1 MKKLFYSIFCSSLLA
16 VGAIQLSPATASAQP
31 CDGSGMANRSSR
43 CDGTGPKMNNGNQ
56 QRRGMGQGYRYQANQ
71 QRMGQGYQYQAKQQ
85 RMNQATNDQTQ
96 PFQGPCYLIRQGN
109 YQLQQNDFLSNCLRM
124 NSTNYMNQ

>member
-16 VGAIQLSPATASAQP
+16 VGAIQISPVTASAQP
-31 CDGSGMANRSSR
+31 CDGSGMSNRSAQ
-43 CDGTGPKMNNGNQ
+43 CDGTGPKMNNGNH
-56 QRRGMGQGYRYQANQ
+56 QRRG
-71 QRMGQGYQYQAKQQ
+71 MGQGYQYQAKQQ
-85 RMNQATNDQTQ
+85 RMNQATNVQNQ

-109 YQLQQNDFLSNCLRM
+109 YQPQQNDFLSNCLRM